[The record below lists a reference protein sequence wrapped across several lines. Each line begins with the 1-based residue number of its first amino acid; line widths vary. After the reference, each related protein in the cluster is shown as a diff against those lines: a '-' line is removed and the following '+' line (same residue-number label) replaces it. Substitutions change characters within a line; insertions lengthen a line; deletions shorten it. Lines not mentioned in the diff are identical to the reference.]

1 MCVDRSNPRSV
12 KLVSAARGLQRQRRM
27 KPCETCGNVYDKAF
41 EVKIGGTTHTFDS
54 FACAIQMLAPRCNHC
69 KVSIISQGMEAR
81 GQYFCCASC
90 ARQAGIDELAD
101 RAPDA
106 GEARP

>member
-1 MCVDRSNPRSV
+1 MCVGISNPHSAFV
-12 KLVSAARGLQRQRRM
+12 SSAAHDLQRHGAM

-69 KVSIISQGMEAR
+69 KVAIISQGMEAR
-81 GQYFCCASC
+81 GQYFCCAAC
-90 ARQAGIDELAD
+90 ARQVGIDELAD
-101 RAPDA
+101 RAPDS